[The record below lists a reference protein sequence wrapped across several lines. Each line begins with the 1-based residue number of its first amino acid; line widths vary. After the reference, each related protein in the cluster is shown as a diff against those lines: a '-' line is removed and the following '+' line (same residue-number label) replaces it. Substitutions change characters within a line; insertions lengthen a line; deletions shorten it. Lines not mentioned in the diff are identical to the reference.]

1 MLPHAS
7 LRSASL
13 AGTCIRRCSVAVLS
27 MIAASAFLAR
37 AAVADVSLSEET
49 GSSERANLYSLDEA
63 SKNDLLV
70 CCNLQFSMTTSLYW
84 QVRPHEVARLCGRL
98 SVPRASAGPR
108 SNRLLTRTLGS
119 SDVAA
124 PARTARL
131 IRPGKTFHCRPGS
144 VITVTVL
151 IAAGEHRRYWRCR
164 VVVNSI
170 CLPPEHRSSR
180 SGSPADPRPAAVATR
195 AG

>member
-27 MIAASAFLAR
+27 MIAAAAFLAR

-144 VITVTVL
+144 VITVTVFL
-151 IAAGEHRRYWRCR
+151 LQRVSIAVTGDVESS
-164 VVVNSI
+164 SI
-170 CLPPEHRSSR
+170 VSACHQSIDRPGLAHQPTR
-180 SGSPADPRPAAVATR
+180 DPRR
-195 AG
+195 